1 MIKMENHLGLIEIS
15 QEYFGEIIGSAV
27 SGCFGVAGMA
37 DSNARQGLRSAIQRG
52 LPMRRNAAPQR
63 KQFPDQGVRVY
74 RDGSG
79 LMVDLHII
87 VTYGLNIAAIVR
99 SIGNKVR
106 YTIEESTGLEV
117 RKINVFVDGMLREE

>member
-1 MIKMENHLGLIEIS
+1 MIKMENHLGLIEVS
-15 QEYFGEIIGSAV
+15 QEYFSEIIGSAV
-27 SGCFGVAGMA
+27 SSCFGVAGMGNT
-37 DSNARQGLRSAIQRG
+37 NARQGLRSAV
-52 LPMRRNAAPQR
+52 RRRRPYL
-63 KQFPDQGVRVY
+63 DQGVRVY
-74 RDGSG
+74 KDGNG

>member
-1 MIKMENHLGLIEIS
+1 MIKMENKLGLIEVT
-15 QEYFGEIIGSAV
+15 QGYFNDIVGSAV

-37 DSNARQGLRSAIQRG
+37 SSNTRQGLRSTVA
-52 LPMRRNAAPQR
+52 RRR
-63 KQFPDQGVRVY
+63 QFPDRGVRVY

-99 SIGNKVR
+99 SIGSKVR
-106 YTIEESTGLEV
+106 YTVEESTGLEV
-117 RKINVFVDGMLREE
+117 RKINVFVDGMLKQE